1 MLSPPEL
8 AREVVRRLDAL
19 HGRPVWSQR
28 MPPLEELIACI
39 LSQHTSDTNSHRA
52 YLQLRERFP
61 SWQAV
66 MDAPVGEVEEAIRPG
81 GLASSKAPRI
91 QAVLRAIA
99 EHNGGKIDLDFLY
112 QMDTESAR
120 RYLLSLPGVGP
131 KTAAIVLCFSLG
143 RPVIPVD
150 THVFRVSWRLGFFE
164 RRVGEAKAHD
174 LLQNIVPEEDI
185 YAFHV
190 HLIRH
195 GRTICKAQ
203 RPRCDQCPLAD
214 LCAYRRAMLSAP
226 QPANVSTSAR

>member
-1 MLSPPEL
+1 
-8 AREVVRRLDAL
+8 
-19 HGRPVWSQR
+19 

>member
-1 MLSPPEL
+1 MLPPDEL
-8 AREVVRRLDAL
+8 AREVVRRLDAV
-19 HGRPVWSQR
+19 HGRPQWHRR
-28 MPPLEELIACI
+28 MEPLDELIACI
-39 LSQHTSDTNSHRA
+39 LSQHTSDANSGRA
-52 YLQLRERFP
+52 YQRLRERFP
-61 SWQAV
+61 TWEQV
-66 MDAPVGEVEEAIRPG
+66 MTANTIEVEEAIRPG

-99 EHNGGKIDLDFLY
+99 EQNNGRLTLDFLEE
-112 QMDTESAR
+112 MDTESAR

-150 THVFRVSWRLGFFE
+150 THVFRVSWRLGFYD

-174 LLQNIVPEEDI
+174 LLEKVVPEEDV

-195 GRTICKAQ
+195 GRTVCRAQ
-203 RPRCDQCPLAD
+203 RPRCAECVLQDI
-214 LCAYRRAMLSAP
+214 CAYGQTVLSAS
-226 QPANVSTSAR
+226 QQ

>member
-1 MLSPPEL
+1 
-8 AREVVRRLDAL
+8 
-19 HGRPVWSQR
+19 

-52 YLQLRERFP
+52 YRQLRERFP
-61 SWQAV
+61 TWQEV
-66 MDAPVGEVEEAIRPG
+66 IEAPVGEVEEAIRPG

-99 EHNGGKIDLDFLY
+99 EHNGGRIDLDFLNG
-112 QMDTESAR
+112 MDTESAR

-150 THVFRVSWRLGFFE
+150 THVFRVSWRLGFFD
-164 RRVGEAKAHD
+164 RKVGEAKAHD

-214 LCAYRRAMLSAP
+214 LCAYRRESLSAP

>member
-28 MPPLEELIACI
+28 MSPLEELIACI